1 MPSERRLP
9 LLFINF
15 RIIKMPQIL
24 CFSDQ
29 SSLRIPQASEY
40 LSEFR
45 SEKHLASSI
54 VYFSF
59 HDPMSHEIFK
69 NLTDFSLSHVCYCM
83 AIAKFRGLSSR
94 GNSPRT
100 VQCCDFLSYFNFP
113 TTYLFT
119 QIPDQGHQNIRLTHI
134 PYLSKCLL
142 QSQCSSTTCGLAV
155 FNFLFLKKETSII
168 VHISDK

>member
-1 MPSERRLP
+1 MAPFLNNGTKVKMPSERRLP

-40 LSEFR
+40 LSEIR
-45 SEKHLASSI
+45 QRQHLAP

-69 NLTDFSLSHVCYCM
+69 KNTDFSLSHVCYCM

-100 VQCCDFLSYFNFP
+100 VQCCDLLSYFKVQFSN
-113 TTYLFT
+113 YLFVYA
-119 QIPDQGHQNIRLTHI
+119 D
-134 PYLSKCLL
+134 S
-142 QSQCSSTTCGLAV
+142 
-155 FNFLFLKKETSII
+155 
-168 VHISDK
+168 